1 MVLQNRLTRLL
12 SRGIEARQ
20 VRSLVDPPIVLAT
33 ELGRRAENQ
42 DRVAVARMR
51 SALRPNQSLV
61 AIAVSD
67 GMGGMRDG
75 GACASLTLAAFFEE
89 LLRLRTLSLPDR
101 VRRCTQLANERVHA
115 FARGQGGA
123 TLSAVVVEPSLAPCV
138 VNVGDS
144 RVYCDV
150 TAPNGSR
157 TLDRLTVDN
166 SLADAFGGEGRDLL
180 QFIGMG
186 EGLTPHVRDVPS
198 EAQGVLITT
207 DGVHFLDS
215 TLFSQIF
222 LQSDTLRQAVDRLAA
237 LARWFGGPDN
247 ATLAAFAPGDLRES
261 DMEEGVLEIW
271 TPSESVEI
279 LWLPRSSVPAPQQ
292 EPVGAQQDTQRS
304 LDTARTR
311 PNRVRKTRTRKDE
324 NKNPKPEQL
333 KIEVEVG
340 NGNSSN
346 AHRGKV

>member
-1 MVLQNRLTRLL
+1 
-12 SRGIEARQ
+12 
-20 VRSLVDPPIVLAT
+20 
-33 ELGRRAENQ
+33 
-42 DRVAVARMR
+42 
-51 SALRPNQSLV
+51 
-61 AIAVSD
+61 
-67 GMGGMRDG
+67 
-75 GACASLTLAAFFEE
+75 
-89 LLRLRTLSLPDR
+89 
-101 VRRCTQLANERVHA
+101 
-115 FARGQGGA
+115 
-123 TLSAVVVEPSLAPCV
+123 
-138 VNVGDS
+138 
-144 RVYCDV
+144 
-150 TAPNGSR
+150 
-157 TLDRLTVDN
+157 
-166 SLADAFGGEGRDLL
+166 
-180 QFIGMG
+180 MG
-186 EGLTPHVRDVPS
+186 EGLTPHVRDIPS

-247 ATLAAFAPGDLRES
+247 ATIAAFAPGELRETET
-261 DMEEGVLEIW
+261 EEGVLEIW

-292 EPVGAQQDTQRS
+292 EPVGAQQQDSQRS

-333 KIEVEVG
+333 KIEVDVG